1 MADRPEREQWPA
13 LDERFMREALGLA
26 ERGLN
31 EGEMPVGAV
40 VVLDDAIVSSGYWR
54 FSRDGLLDHAEML
67 ALRRAEKDARILG
80 RRPDVTLYTTL
91 EPCLLC
97 MGAAMSFMLAR
108 IVFALE
114 AAYDGAG
121 NVTNVWQPKL
131 GYPPEGFRL
140 FSNPDVLGGICR
152 DEALALMRAYVER
165 NPDNPKLEVMLP
177 GFSYP
182 PSASE
187 VEPRST
193 TAPSS

>member
-1 MADRPEREQWPA
+1 VADRPEREQLPA

-97 MGAAMSFMLAR
+97 MGAAMSFMLGR
-108 IVFALE
+108 IVYALE

-121 NVTNVWQPKL
+121 NVTKVWQPEL
-131 GYPPEGFRL
+131 GFPPEGFRL
-140 FSNPDVLGGICR
+140 FSNPDVLGGFCR

-165 NPDNPKLEVMLP
+165 NPDNPKLAVMLP

-193 TAPSS
+193 TAPFS

>member
-1 MADRPEREQWPA
+1 
-13 LDERFMREALGLA
+13 MREALGLA

-31 EGEMPVGAV
+31 EGEMTVGAV

-54 FSRDGLLDHAEML
+54 FSRDGLLDHAEMV

-114 AAYDGAG
+114 AAYDG
-121 NVTNVWQPKL
+121 
-131 GYPPEGFRL
+131 
-140 FSNPDVLGGICR
+140 
-152 DEALALMRAYVER
+152 
-165 NPDNPKLEVMLP
+165 
-177 GFSYP
+177 
-182 PSASE
+182 
-187 VEPRST
+187 
-193 TAPSS
+193 